1 MSNTF
6 LKDNKQ
12 RAAIYCRVSTEEQ
25 DNERQIRD
33 LESFAER
40 RGFEVVQIF
49 QEQASGKS
57 TDRLQRRLLIQ
68 LARQRKIDIILVT
81 ELTRWGRSTTDLL
94 STLQELNSYGVSLIA
109 EKGDQMDLSTAQGK
123 MIAGVLAVLAQFERD
138 LISERTRSGL
148 ALAKAKGKQLGRP
161 KGNKTDSKH
170 RKAILELHQAGFTY
184 REIASKLKI
193 SKDTIQR
200 VVKH

>member
-1 MSNTF
+1 M
-6 LKDNKQ
+6 KQ

-33 LESFAER
+33 LESFAKR

-49 QEQASGKS
+49 QEQASGKL
-57 TDRLQRRLLIQ
+57 TDRPKRKQLIQ

-94 STLQELNSYGVSLIA
+94 STLQELNNYGVSLIA
-109 EKGDQMDLSTAQGK
+109 EKGDQFDLSTAQGK

-138 LISERTRSGL
+138 LISERTKSGL
-148 ALAKAKGKQLGRP
+148 ALARARGKQIGRQTGCNP
-161 KGNKTDSKH
+161 VRDKH
-170 RKAILELHQAGFTY
+170 KEEILKLRQDGLVI
-184 REIASKLKI
+184 REIARRLNI
-193 SKDTIQR
+193 SPTTVQK